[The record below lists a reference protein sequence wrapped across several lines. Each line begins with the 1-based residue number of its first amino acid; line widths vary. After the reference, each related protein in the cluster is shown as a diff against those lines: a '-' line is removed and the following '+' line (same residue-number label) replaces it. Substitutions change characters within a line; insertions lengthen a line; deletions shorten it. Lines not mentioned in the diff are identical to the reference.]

1 MYGGGTGGTGYGV
14 GLGPGPGP
22 HYAPSSSGVSYQLGP
37 PPPPPPAGCP
47 TGGSQLL
54 SYGPNLS
61 PHHIQQTHSDSQQS
75 SKTRSHAGSSSQDH
89 LAPRST
95 KLTSSVY

>member
-75 SKTRSHAGSSSQDH
+75 SKTR
-89 LAPRST
+89 RSYACST
-95 KLTSSVY
+95 DFS